1 MGLCYYALGW
11 RKVPYL
17 ETTTVTYYHSE
28 NTMNK
33 GFDNIGDRLKEDSC
47 FLHRKRI
54 ANIQGPAFIMFLLS
68 DQKAQFLLED
78 KLLIAPFSF
87 LLPSKV

>member
-11 RKVPYL
+11 RKVPRL

-33 GFDNIGDRLKEDSC
+33 GFDNIGAIRYKNVIDFVDSESIDYIMQKENM
-47 FLHRKRI
+47 
-54 ANIQGPAFIMFLLS
+54 NIN
-68 DQKAQFLLED
+68 K
-78 KLLIAPFSF
+78 
-87 LLPSKV
+87 

>member
-1 MGLCYYALGW
+1 MLFRSKVIGDRLGD
-11 RKVPYL
+11 RL
-17 ETTTVTYYHSE
+17 ATTYHHSE
-28 NTMNK
+28 CTMNK
-33 GFDNIGDRLKEDSC
+33 QFQKGGDRLKEDSC

-78 KLLIAPFSF
+78 KLLIAPFPF